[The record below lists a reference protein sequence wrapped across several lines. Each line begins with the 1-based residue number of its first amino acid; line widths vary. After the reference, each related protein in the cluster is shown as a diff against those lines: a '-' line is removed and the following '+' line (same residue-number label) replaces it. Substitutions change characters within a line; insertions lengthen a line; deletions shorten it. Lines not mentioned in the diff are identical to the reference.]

1 MAQRL
6 RVLGRLVL
14 VTMLLSAVAVFAQG
28 SPQRVVINY
37 TTVQESNSEQILG
50 LFFTVLDTTG
60 QAVLNPDIGNL
71 SIVLDNAA
79 PVEILDITTPDVPF
93 YLTLVIDASG
103 SMGQASNDMLAA
115 ANAAVNNAPPNTQF
129 AVIRF
134 NNQVDLIQGFT
145 ADRAAVIAALD
156 QTRSVPNSGTCLY
169 DAIFTGL
176 DQLATAPD
184 PARRAVIVFTDG
196 RDELTLGRND
206 RCSQHTASEVI
217 ERSLGASQPM
227 PIYTI
232 GLRGDRNIN
241 EQELRNFADATGG
254 ISAIGEQSRLT
265 ELFGQI
271 MNSLRGQQL
280 VRARVCSEDG
290 PRTATLLV
298 DVGQRLQP
306 DVAPFELQTECF
318 LPTATPLPTN
328 TATPQPL
335 ELFIESFRLDIEQQT
350 MTFEVRRAGDV
361 PARQL
366 RIQIADGATG
376 AIQDQ
381 RIVDVGEGRVDV
393 IEFPL
398 TDRLRGDIEIIVS
411 ALNADGVVISRESE
425 EFGIVR
431 PTATPTPRPAEL
443 VIESFSVDINAGV
456 MTFEVRRAGD
466 IPMEQLRVLVNDRRT
481 GVLLLE
487 RMVELTDEATQTIE
501 LSTEDITGGDIE
513 IVVNGLDARG
523 NVVARQRGDFA
534 VLRPTSTPTATPVP
548 IGIEIET
555 LEFDEDEKTLLLT
568 LSTQGVSRIED
579 FRLTITNRDT
589 NLLVGTYSPDLAN
602 SLQLNLP
609 ELQPGSYRVRA
620 NIESDTGERVQSE
633 SEFQYTVLVT
643 PTPVVSADIRTIDL
657 DNAAGE
663 FIVRVDPEN
672 EDLIRAY
679 RIRVVDSNT
688 GLLVHEFT
696 SFSLPPYDE
705 MRFSN
710 AELAA
715 GTYAITLFA
724 LDANNQ
730 PITTSSVEIDW
741 TPPPAP
747 TATPEPT
754 MVDRAATVLRENP
767 PLAIGVVVV
776 ALALIALLALL
787 LRGRRRQEDPWA
799 SALPV
804 SGESGIFTTPK
815 PAGAMPV
822 MLDDERTEVVAAT
835 GAQGAPAAVFVLKA
849 NAVTAMQGQRLAV
862 KPPFSIG
869 RSGSSMNFVNDKTI
883 SRNHA
888 LITYDGSNFY
898 VEDQGSGNGTFV
910 DEQRLNPSQKM
921 MLRDGSIIRVGPSTE
936 LRFEMEDDST
946 QVFNLKR

>member
-1 MAQRL
+1 MAQL
-6 RVLGRLVL
+6 FRVLGRLVL
-14 VTMLLSAVAVFAQG
+14 VAVLLSVVTVLAQS
-28 SPQRVVINY
+28 SPQRVIINY
-37 TTVQESNSEQILG
+37 TTVQESNNEQILG

-71 SIVLDNAA
+71 NIVLDNGA

-103 SMGQASNDMLAA
+103 SMGQASNDMVAA

-217 ERSLGASQPM
+217 ERSLGAAQPM

-280 VRARVCSEDG
+280 VRARLCSEG
-290 PRTATLLV
+290 GARTGTLLV

-306 DVAPFELQTECF
+306 DVVSFELQTDCS
-318 LPTATPLPTN
+318 LPTATPLPTS
-328 TATPQPL
+328 TSTPQPL
-335 ELFIESFRLDIEQQT
+335 ELFIESFRLDLEQQT

-366 RIQIADGATG
+366 RIQIADGDTG
-376 AIQDQ
+376 AVQDQ
-381 RIVDVGEGRVDV
+381 RVMDVGEGRVDV

-398 TDRLRGDIEIIVS
+398 TDRLRGNIEIIVS
-411 ALNADGVVISRESE
+411 ALNVDGVVISRESE

-456 MTFEVRRAGD
+456 MTFEVRRTGD
-466 IPMEQLRVLVNDRRT
+466 IPMQQLRVLVNDRRT
-481 GVLLLE
+481 GVLIIE
-487 RMVELTDEATQTIE
+487 RMVDLTDEATQTIE

-513 IVVNGLDARG
+513 IVVNGLDASG
-523 NVVARQRGDFA
+523 GVVARQRGDFA
-534 VLRPTSTPTATPVP
+534 VLRPTPTPTATRVPV
-548 IGIEIET
+548 GIEIDT
-555 LEFDEDEKTLLLT
+555 IEFDDETKTLLLG
-568 LSTQGVSRIED
+568 LSTQGTSRIED
-579 FRLTITNRDT
+579 FRLTITNRET

-602 SLQLNLP
+602 SLELRLP
-609 ELQPGSYRVRA
+609 ELQPGAYRVRA
-620 NIESDTGERVQSE
+620 NIESDSGERVDSE
-633 SEFQYTVLVT
+633 SEFQYTVLLT
-643 PTPVVSADIRTIDL
+643 PTPVVLADIRTIDL
-657 DNAAGE
+657 DNVAGE
-663 FIVRVDPEN
+663 FIVRIDPEN
-672 EDLIRAY
+672 EDSIRAY
-679 RIRVVDSNT
+679 RVRVVNSNS
-688 GLLVHEFT
+688 GLLIDEFT

-710 AELAA
+710 ADLAA
-715 GTYAITLFA
+715 GTYEITLSA
-724 LDANNQ
+724 LNAANQ
-730 PITTSSVEIDW
+730 IITSSSVEIDW

-754 MVDRAATVLRENP
+754 MIDRASTVLRENP
-767 PLAIGVVVV
+767 PLAVGVVVV
-776 ALALIALLALL
+776 ALALIALLALM

-804 SGESGIFTTPK
+804 AGESGVFTRPS
-815 PAGAMPV
+815 AGAMPV
-822 MLDDERTEVVAAT
+822 RVDDERTEVVAAT
-835 GAQGAPAAVFVLKA
+835 GAQGGPASVMVVKA
-849 NAVTAMQGQRLAV
+849 NAVTAMQGQRLQV

-869 RSGSSMNFVNDKTI
+869 RSGSSANFVNDKTV

-898 VEDQGSGNGTFV
+898 IEDQGSGNGTFV
-910 DEQRLNPSQKM
+910 DGQQLNAAQKV
-921 MLRDGSIIRVGPSTE
+921 MLRDGSIIRIGPSTE
-936 LRFEMEDDST
+936 LRFELEDDST